1 MSLMRV
7 VAEPE
12 SARGKVTV
20 VAPNVNDVSHVRE
33 QRELIGDEWQCTRPV
48 RGHAVMTGGHG

>member
-1 MSLMRV
+1 MRV